1 MRGEFTSLEK
11 RTMLEAILGFV
22 AGIGAGYVVFKLR
35 FGQVR
40 KLVDAIDDAV
50 ADDKISGEEAEKI
63 FDALQPLVNVLKI
76 WIAKYRK

>member
-1 MRGEFTSLEK
+1 MIEV
-11 RTMLEAILGFV
+11 ILGFI
-22 AGIGAGYVVFKLR
+22 AGLGSGYVLFKLR

-50 ADDKISGEEAEKI
+50 ADDKISGEEAKKI
-63 FDALQPLVNVLKI
+63 YDALEPLIDVLKI